1 VSPRVG
7 KQAFAVGENVRNRGF
22 LRSGA
27 PAKGWKSGAI
37 FGIVL
42 LSLIMDK
49 NSLIQLTSNLY
60 RLTLLFP
67 KKEPLRFKMRELA
80 DEILANFIKSERSNP
95 STKIIPEILKDIE
108 VLDSFFEIS
117 RAQNWV
123 SPQDILKV
131 EQQYNILK
139 EELEKLLELR
149 FPKIKKTETGAQ
161 KKEKGIKISTR
172 QQKILEILRQRG
184 KAQVKDLKEILPEMS
199 KRTLRRD
206 FEKLL
211 NQGLIERIGDK
222 QDTFYKLRQN

>member
-1 VSPRVG
+1 
-7 KQAFAVGENVRNRGF
+7 
-22 LRSGA
+22 
-27 PAKGWKSGAI
+27 
-37 FGIVL
+37 
-42 LSLIMDK
+42 MDK